1 MMKTELIQRGFTDSR
16 KERHGK
22 FVLIEEKHNGEVVK
36 SYTYDKNGRK
46 IKEEIIPNKS
56 CIEYEY
62 NADGNLIREKYPN
75 DCYTDYIYDEHGNL
89 LKKESAGWCK
99 VYSYDINGNKIK
111 TLTYCGG
118 NLEKEVVY
126 DEKGNV
132 LKLQVGDQCYEYEYD
147 ADGKMQLFKTST
159 MIKRYIYNTNGT
171 LKSIVHDDN
180 NCAINYL
187 YDDREN
193 LITISLVNPDNGSVS
208 RVTNTFTYDNND
220 RLVREEHYSGLITL
234 YKYRS
239 DGTLWKKTIYDNYK
253 LDKYLYDI
261 YMVI

>member
-62 NADGNLIREKYPN
+62 NADG
-75 DCYTDYIYDEHGNL
+75 
-89 LKKESAGWCK
+89 
-99 VYSYDINGNKIK
+99 
-111 TLTYCGG
+111 
-118 NLEKEVVY
+118 
-126 DEKGNV
+126 
-132 LKLQVGDQCYEYEYD
+132 
-147 ADGKMQLFKTST
+147 
-159 MIKRYIYNTNGT
+159 
-171 LKSIVHDDN
+171 
-180 NCAINYL
+180 
-187 YDDREN
+187 
-193 LITISLVNPDNGSVS
+193 
-208 RVTNTFTYDNND
+208 
-220 RLVREEHYSGLITL
+220 
-234 YKYRS
+234 
-239 DGTLWKKTIYDNYK
+239 TLWKKTIYDNYK